1 MDDFGINVAD
11 LAVIAVVVISGIFAL
26 VRGLVHEILAVGA
39 WIGAAIATLYGF
51 PRFQPYVRDL
61 ITIQWVA
68 DIVAGVAIFLVV
80 LILLNIVTHMIARR
94 VRLSNLGAL
103 DRSLGLVFGLARG
116 AALVCVAWLALSW
129 AVPRQ
134 DYPTWLLEAR
144 SLPLVEEGARLLV
157 DLLPNNLR
165 PLSLPGMDDSAAAV
179 SRAFETLVNPAPKGA
194 GPGERSG
201 YKDQE
206 RKDLLRLLETSQ

>member
-1 MDDFGINVAD
+1 MDDFGINVVD

-26 VRGLVHEILAVGA
+26 VRGLMHEILAVGA
-39 WIGAAIATLYGF
+39 WIGAAIATRYGF
-51 PRFQPYVRDL
+51 PRVQPYARDI

-94 VRLSNLGAL
+94 VQLSNLGAL
-103 DRSLGLVFGLARG
+103 DRSLGLVFGLLRG
-116 AALVCVAWLALSW
+116 AALVCVAWLALAW

-157 DLLPNNLR
+157 DLLPNNLA

-179 SRAFETLVNPAPKGA
+179 NRTFETLVNPAPKGA
-194 GPGERSG
+194 GPDERSG

-206 RKDLLRLLETSQ
+206 RKELQRLLETSQ